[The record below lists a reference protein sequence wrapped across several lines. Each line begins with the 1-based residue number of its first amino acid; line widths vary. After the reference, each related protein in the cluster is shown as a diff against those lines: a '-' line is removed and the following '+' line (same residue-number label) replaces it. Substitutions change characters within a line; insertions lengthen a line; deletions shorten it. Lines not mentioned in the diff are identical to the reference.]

1 MRNQIKAPNYSV
13 PTDKLSKETLEH
25 LRDVNPQMILDYIER
40 TTPFDVAMLRQV
52 FILAKREAVA
62 TLEVLD

>member
-1 MRNQIKAPNYSV
+1 MHNQTKAPNYSV

-52 FILAKREAVA
+52 FILAKREAAA
-62 TLEVLD
+62 TLEMIN